1 MEVPRKESDGRRNN
15 LAACPVSGLPIT
27 GKPEWTNIKLSD
39 TYQVTFKFIGDRI
52 LFVIPSGSPE
62 KESVAALFRHRQ
74 DVIREMIGEKASF
87 VELTDASGVNDVLT
101 RSVRQQTANGY
112 LNDRHRLLG
121 FIVINAPIKIRLALN
136 VGKRLFRN
144 PFPVLAVKNYETGAT
159 RALFLLNQDQPHH
172 QGLLSATTRKK
183 EWQLRSKRGTIE
195 VELVNGNIIYCENSG
210 DVSEEEVL
218 ASLEVMGKL
227 AASLAGRTSDYYLVV
242 VPQLSRLSRGNRNHY
257 INFLNDLHARQP
269 FRAFI
274 LCRANRFFR
283 TVLYLARPRLNF
295 PAWLAR
301 DFEDALRMINQRE
314 ILSDEEDSAWAPMI
328 GQAGQGGG
336 HRLINDLLD
345 YLGRINWEVEGPL
358 DPPRK
363 SDRDPLKPVYD
374 AIDLIKSDVDD
385 LFYKRQQARQALSE
399 NIERQTGII
408 ESLNDGYYECDLP
421 GNATLVNQALCE
433 MFGYTRNEM
442 LGMNYRDYMDEETA
456 AYIKKKFNE
465 VYRTG
470 QANRS
475 LEYKIFRKNGSSLFV
490 DVSVTLIRDNRGRAT
505 GFRGI
510 IRDITERRQN
520 EEQLKMF
527 RRFIES
533 SGEGVGWSDLEGRVV
548 YANSTMARIL
558 GEDSQDQLRGKYV
571 TDYYDKETR
580 EWMEHSVLPV
590 VHRQGEWK
598 GEMTVQN
605 KKGLQI
611 STLNDIFFIEDD
623 SGHVRYHATITRDI
637 SDLKKA
643 EQALRESE
651 EKYRLLV
658 NNASDAICIAQ
669 DEVLKFVNPRLVA
682 LLEYS
687 PMELSSRSFIDFIH
701 PEDSPLLRDI
711 YLRRI
716 KGEQAPG
723 TYSFRVFTKSG
734 RMLWMQN
741 NAVRITWDGRPAIL
755 NFIRDITLQKNMEE
769 QLRHSVK
776 MEAIGTLAGGIA
788 HDFNNILAAIMGYTE
803 VIMGETLDG
812 TRSYRNLRQIR
823 KAVMRARE
831 LVRQILTFSRPGEE
845 SLKSLQLAPIVKE
858 VLKMIQATAPAN
870 IEIERDIAAYPV
882 NVMADPTQI
891 HEVVMNL
898 CANAI
903 QAMGEGGRLL
913 VSLAVVELDNDNLPG
928 HKDVSPG
935 QFARMVI
942 KDSGAGMPPE
952 VGERVF
958 EPYFTT
964 RPHGEGTGLGL
975 SVVHGI
981 VDSLGGGVEM
991 SSQVN
996 AGTTFRIYLP
1006 IIDAAEKEWEEV
1018 STDTRLPGGEG
1029 LILLVDNDPQLV
1041 DSGRQLLEQLG
1052 YRVETATD
1060 ARIALDLLGRRA
1072 AAFNLVISDMV
1083 MPKMSG
1089 AELALEIYKIRSD
1102 LPVILCSG
1110 NDTRISNIEE
1120 TMIQKCLNKPF
1131 VARDLAWAVRDVL
1144 DKAAANPNIS

>member
-1 MEVPRKESDGRRNN
+1 MEVPHKQSDGHQNN
-15 LAACPVSGLPIT
+15 LGACPVSDLPIT

-87 VELTDASGVNDVLT
+87 VELTDASGVDDVLT

-121 FIVINAPIKIRLALN
+121 FIVINAPLKIRLALN
-136 VGKRLFRN
+136 VGRHLFRN
-144 PFPVLAVKNYETGAT
+144 PFPVLAVKNYETGVT
-159 RALFLLNQDQPHH
+159 RALFFLNQDQ
-172 QGLLSATTRKK
+172 
-183 EWQLRSKRGTIE
+183 
-195 VELVNGNIIYCENSG
+195 
-210 DVSEEEVL
+210 
-218 ASLEVMGKL
+218 
-227 AASLAGRTSDYYLVV
+227 AGQES
-242 VPQLSRLSRGNRNHY
+242 S
-257 INFLNDLHARQP
+257 
-269 FRAFI
+269 
-274 LCRANRFFR
+274 
-283 TVLYLARPRLNF
+283 PRLV
-295 PAWLAR
+295 
-301 DFEDALRMINQRE
+301 
-314 ILSDEEDSAWAPMI
+314 
-328 GQAGQGGG
+328 
-336 HRLINDLLD
+336 NDLLD
-345 YLGRINWEVEGPL
+345 YLGRINWEVEGHPDFTRKSSL
-358 DPPRK
+358 K
-363 SDRDPLKPVYD
+363 SDRDPMKPVYD

-421 GNATLVNQALCE
+421 GNAILVNQALCE

-442 LGMNYRDYMDEETA
+442 MGLNYRDYMDEETA

-470 QANRS
+470 QAKRS

-490 DVSVTLIRDNRGRAT
+490 DVSVTLIRDSRGRAT

-533 SGEGVGWSDLEGRVV
+533 SGEGVGWSDQEGRVV

-558 GEDSQDQLRGKYV
+558 GEDSQEQLRGKYV
-571 TDYYDKETR
+571 TDYYDKDTR
-580 EWMEHSVLPV
+580 EWMENSILPV
-590 VHRQGEWK
+590 VHRDGEWK
-598 GEMTVQN
+598 GEMIVQN
-605 KKGLQI
+605 KKGFQI
-611 STLNDIFFIEDD
+611 STLNDIFFIGDE

-687 PMELSSRSFIDFIH
+687 SMELSRRSFMDFIH
-701 PEDSPLLRDI
+701 PEDSPQLRDI

-716 KGEQAPG
+716 KGEQAPA

-769 QLRHSVK
+769 QLRQSVK

-803 VIMGETLDG
+803 VIMGEILDG
-812 TRSYRNLRQIR
+812 TRSQRNLRQIR

-831 LVRQILTFSRPGEE
+831 LVRQILTFSRPGGE
-845 SLKSLQLAPIVKE
+845 SLKPLQLAPIVKE

-870 IEIERDIAAYPV
+870 IEIDRDIAAYPI

-903 QAMGEGGRLL
+903 QAMGEGGTLL
-913 VSLAVVELDNDNLPG
+913 VSLAVVELDNDDLPG

-942 KDSGAGMPPE
+942 KDSGAGMSPE
-952 VGERVF
+952 VGDRIF

-981 VDSLGGGVEM
+981 VDSLGGVVEM
-991 SSQVN
+991 SSRVD

-1006 IIDAAEKEWEEV
+1006 IVDAAEKEWEEV
-1018 STDTRLPGGEG
+1018 SADTRLPGGEG

-1052 YRVETATD
+1052 YRVETTTD
-1060 ARIALDLLGRRA
+1060 ARIALDLLGQRA
-1072 AAFNLVISDMV
+1072 AAFSLVISDTV

-1089 AELALEIYKIRSD
+1089 TELALEIYKIRPD

-1120 TMIQKCLNKPF
+1120 TMIQKYLNKPF

-1144 DKAAANPNIS
+1144 DKAAADPDIS